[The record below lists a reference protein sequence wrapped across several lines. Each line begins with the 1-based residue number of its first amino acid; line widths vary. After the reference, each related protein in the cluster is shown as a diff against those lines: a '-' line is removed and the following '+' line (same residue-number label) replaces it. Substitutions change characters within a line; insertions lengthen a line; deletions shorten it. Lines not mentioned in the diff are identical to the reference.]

1 MSESSPGGRIAKV
14 LADSGH
20 IVRYPKGAV
29 IITEGDPS
37 DALYVIISGR
47 VKVYLSDDN
56 GREVV
61 VAIYGPGD
69 YIGELALDQGVRSA
83 SVATLE
89 PCTLSYVTQQSFRD
103 FLTSDP
109 DAAFDLVVRLIGRLR
124 WTTEEIRSLALMDV
138 YGRVARLLLDLAVER
153 DGQLVVEEPLTQ
165 QQIAERVACS
175 REMISRVFK
184 ELTDGGYIRLE
195 NRCIQIQRRLPARY

>member
-195 NRCIQIQRRLPARY
+195 NRCIQIQRRLPSRY